1 MPPAPQAPAAPAYGA
16 PGYAYTP
23 PPAGPPQGLSITSM
37 ILGIA
42 GLFFG
47 FLVSIAAVITAHM
60 AQKSQP
66 YAKPF
71 WLTDR
76 SPCGRSGSGSG
87 VVPPGEVC
95 VLAPHRSTIGA

>member
-1 MPPAPQAPAAPAYGA
+1 
-16 PGYAYTP
+16 
-23 PPAGPPQGLSITSM
+23 M

-47 FLVSIAAVITAHM
+47 LIVSVAAVITGHM

-71 WLTDR
+71 WLTGIITGYIGIGIGVLVVIGFILWFAFIIALV
-76 SPCGRSGSGSG
+76 PASGIY
-87 VVPPGEVC
+87 
-95 VLAPHRSTIGA
+95 R